1 MAETPS
7 GMLNSIGLQGP
18 GIDAFVEKDL
28 AWLKSTGARALVSI
42 AGNTA
47 EEFGDVAEALARQP
61 GLRRRRGRRGQ
72 HLVPQRRQP
81 RAGLRLRPAVVGA
94 GGARSCASGCPRGTP
109 VFAKLTPDVTDIVS
123 HRPRLRSRPAPTG

>member
-1 MAETPS
+1 MAETAS

-47 EEFGDVAEALARQP
+47 EEFGDVAEALAASP
-61 GLRRRRGRRGQ
+61 
-72 HLVPQRRQP
+72 
-81 RAGLRLRPAVVGA
+81 AFDAVVGVEVNI
-94 GGARSCASGCPRGTP
+94 SCPNVANRGL
-109 VFAKLTPDVTDIVS
+109 VFACDALSSERVVRLVRERLPARHPDLRQADARRHRHRRRSRTP
-123 HRPRLRSRPAPTG
+123 RSRPAPTA